1 MIDGSL
7 CVEARLSLYP
17 TESGGL
23 QTPLPTGT
31 RSLLLNFQSFESHDE
46 QVQIGAVIIVMDAN
60 KLEPGV
66 MDARVRLHFWA
77 DEATIYATP
86 GATFKIWYGLVVGE
100 GVVDRIVDEVADA
113 TSECVS

>member
-1 MIDGSL
+1 
-7 CVEARLSLYP
+7 
-17 TESGGL
+17 
-23 QTPLPTGT
+23 
-31 RSLLLNFQSFESHDE
+31 
-46 QVQIGAVIIVMDAN
+46 
-60 KLEPGV
+60 